1 MKEIEAYIMSHPSDN
16 LTEVAKEVTEKFN
29 RFIPAATVQRIMSKR
44 SRAEHVTRAKDAA
57 SSTLEDN
64 VVIVE
69 DVKVKLRR
77 TFDDGA
83 LPLKERIEAAK
94 ELRQWVKLGMDMS
107 GIHDA
112 EDDTLFVVGSEWD
125 VMPRASN

>member
-1 MKEIEAYIMSHPSDN
+1 MKEIEAFIMSHPSDN
-16 LTEVAKEVTEKFN
+16 FAEVSREVSDKFN
-29 RFIPAATVQRIMSKR
+29 RFIPAPTVQKIMAKR
-44 SRAEHVTRAKDAA
+44 VRAEHVTRAKDAA

-69 DVKVKLRR
+69 DVKAKLRAS
-77 TFDDGA
+77 FDDKS
-83 LPLKERIEAAK
+83 LVLKDRIEAAK

-112 EDDTLFVVGSEWD
+112 EDDTLFVVGSDWD

>member
-1 MKEIEAYIMSHPSDN
+1 MKEVEAYIMSHPSDN
-16 LTEVAKEVTEKFN
+16 LSEVAKEVSEKFN

>member
-16 LTEVAKEVTEKFN
+16 LTEVAREVTEKFN